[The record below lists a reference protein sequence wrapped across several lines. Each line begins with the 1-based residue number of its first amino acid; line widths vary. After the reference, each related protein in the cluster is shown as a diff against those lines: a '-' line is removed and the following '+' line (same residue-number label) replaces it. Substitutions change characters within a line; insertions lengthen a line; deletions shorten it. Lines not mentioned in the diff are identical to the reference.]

1 MNARVLALA
10 GITWAAA
17 SVFAQDSLDR
27 VTEALS
33 FSSFNDQLRTRI
45 SGLADAE
52 FYYFDGAA
60 PGLIDTSENT
70 LFNPRLSLFLDGQVG
85 PYVYFFLQ
93 GRIDRG
99 FDPADHPMEG
109 RLDEYAVRVTPWAD
123 GRFNF
128 QAGQF
133 ATIIGNWVPRHLS
146 WENPFISAPLPYE
159 HLTAIYDSEA
169 PQDIAHF
176 TAFNPAEAYEYNPV
190 LWGPV
195 YATGASVAGRI
206 EKFEYAA
213 EIKNA
218 GPSSRPETWGIGD
231 TDFEHPTFAGRL
243 GYKPDLL
250 WNFGISGSVGPYFRA
265 EAAETLPAGRNIG
278 DYRQILL
285 GQDVRFEWHHLQVW
299 AEVFESRFQ
308 VPNVGNADTVAYY
321 IETKYKFTPQFF
333 GALRWNQ
340 QFFSPIQNSN
350 NGDVRWGDDLSRVD
364 ASVGYRFSA
373 HTQFKLQYSIEH
385 NLPLDQFN
393 HLVAAQFTLK
403 F

>member
-1 MNARVLALA
+1 MNPRVLALA
-10 GITWAAA
+10 GMTWAAA

-27 VTEALS
+27 VTDALS

-60 PGLIDTSENT
+60 PGLIDTSGNT

-99 FDPADHPMEG
+99 FDPADHPMDG

-146 WENPFISAPLPYE
+146 WDNPFISAPLSYE

-169 PQDIAHF
+169 PQDVAHF
-176 TAFNPAEAYEYNPV
+176 LSFNPAEAYEYNPV

-218 GPSSRPETWGIGD
+218 GPSSRPEAWAISD
-231 TDFEHPTFAGRL
+231 TDFEHPTLAGRL
-243 GYKPDLL
+243 AYNPDLR
-250 WNFGISGSVGPYFRA
+250 WNFGVSGSVGPYFRS
-265 EAAETLPAGRNIG
+265 EASETLPAGRNIG

-299 AEVFESRFQ
+299 AEVFESRFE
-308 VPNVGNADTVAYY
+308 VPNVGNADTVVYY

-350 NGDVRWGDDLSRVD
+350 QGEMRWGDDLSRVD
-364 ASVGYRFSA
+364 ASLGYRFTA
-373 HTQFKLQYSIEH
+373 HAQFKLQYSIEH
-385 NLPLDQFN
+385 NLPLDDFN
-393 HLVAAQFTLK
+393 NLVAAQFTLK